1 MILMLINIM
10 LLFRIYIIAT
20 VLQTVCSITATNP
33 CDPIQTGKTIA
44 DVYKT
49 NEFEIT
55 LHHLHL
61 EWMTTLMTFIN
72 CSKRGLTTVPKTINN
87 NVEILDLRY
96 NAITHLEKSKL
107 EQLKKLVAL
116 FISNNCPISL
126 KSERSFCCQTITLQ
140 ENVFQNLTRL
150 KMLGLANN
158 NIQHFPKFLPQT
170 LQYIDVSQTA
180 IEPITKIDVA
190 HMVNLAAFIAND
202 VCLEYNMVMSYLCSS
217 AFEIEPHAFESSNS
231 SLKML
236 SVAKNNFN
244 QTKLSTLTY
253 PNLLALILD
262 RTRIKTE
269 GELEFQY
276 SPNLRYLSLQQLY
289 PDQEQLVIVTNRTFS
304 SLRKLEYLDV
314 SFNFL
319 PPLPNDTFQFNQN
332 LMFLDV
338 SANCFTSA
346 VENPGFLNINSL
358 RYLYIGFNNYCL
370 QSSKHVSRYN
380 NDSNLKL
387 GPAYSKLENLEYLSF
402 GLPSGDYGI
411 ITSDARGSN
420 FNTITNQSLVVLNEL
435 NYLTTLILAYCQ
447 MDQFDIMALAGLKN
461 LTYFDISKNYN
472 KDTRLYQCN
481 CSTTYNESVSIRNL
495 PGKLPQSSMISV
507 VKQHKQRLDSNQN
520 QSSCKH
526 MTFNFASNELTRVYF
541 EMFPFALS
549 NHSFS
554 RSLDLSSNHIATLRE
569 NAFLAWPS
577 LCYIDLTYNPIVYIH
592 DNAFADIPSLVYLTF
607 DSAEL
612 IRAYTDLSFLGNIS
626 NSLNFKWING
636 DFFTTFFP
644 TGSDKRKFPLVA
656 SIDLSHN
663 KLPSEAVLENVFS
676 SFPSV
681 TSITLCYC
689 NIYSSYFS
697 LKNSNV
703 TYLNMGH
710 NELPSLPT
718 NTLMNMRYLRY
729 LLLHKNKISF
739 VPDNLFNSI
748 PFLEE
753 LDLSY
758 NRITHINRSVFIP
771 FPSSLKKLNVKYNY
785 LVEMPL
791 TVMPSGDLIL
801 DLRWNFFACSCEL
814 TNGFGLWL
822 TNQSY
827 YLENRLGLLPFCSS
841 LLMEYY
847 DGCVFC
853 YNDDDS
859 EVALL
864 NFCANKCCEE
874 SIFLY
879 LCLGFTSFIVVFIIL
894 VDTFTCR
901 RWKTWFVSQ
910 LLKDIISFQR
920 SKIKE
925 KPSHSKLYS
934 YHACICF
941 DLCDNKSCDWVDY
954 HLVPNLEPHCRLI
967 VIGRDDQCGISPV
980 KQLLQKIEASRI
992 VLFLMTKN
1000 FVNSNEGK
1008 YILSALEYLEYKYGI
1023 DRMVI
1028 LKFEDGKQTG
1038 GLLQKR
1044 IKCKPWSVVNVSV
1057 DEGCWPL
1064 LWTTLETLL
1073 KTI

>member
-1 MILMLINIM
+1 ML

-20 VLQTVCSITATNP
+20 VLQTVYSITATNP
-33 CDPIQTGKTIA
+33 CDPMQTGKTIA

-49 NEFEIT
+49 RKFEIA

-61 EWMTTLMTFIN
+61 EWMTAPMTFIK

-87 NVEILDLRY
+87 NVEILDLSY

-126 KSERSFCCQTITLQ
+126 KSERSFCGQTITFQ
-140 ENVFQNLTRL
+140 ENALQNLTRL

-158 NIQHFPKFLPQT
+158 NIQQFPQTLPQT
-170 LQYIDVSQTA
+170 LQYIDISQTA
-180 IEPITKIDVA
+180 IKSITKIDVTD
-190 HMVNLAAFIAND
+190 MVNLTTFIAND
-202 VCLEYNMVMSYLCSS
+202 VCLEYITGMSSLCSS

-231 SLKML
+231 SLKIL

-244 QTKLSTLTY
+244 RTKLSTLTY

-289 PDQEQLVIVTNRTFS
+289 PDQEQLVTITNRTFS

-338 SANCFTSA
+338 SANCLNLA
-346 VENPGFLNINSL
+346 VENPGFLNANSL

-370 QSSKHVSRYN
+370 QSSKHISRYHN
-380 NDSNLKL
+380 HSTLKL
-387 GPAYSKLENLEYLSF
+387 GPAYSKLENLELLSF
-402 GLPSGDYGI
+402 GLPSGGYGI

-420 FNTITNQSLVVLNEL
+420 FNIITNQSLVVLNEL
-435 NYLTTLILAYCQ
+435 KYLTTLVLAYCQ

-461 LTYFDISKNYN
+461 LTHFDISKNYN
-472 KDTRLYQCN
+472 KDTRLYKCN
-481 CSTTYNESVSIRNL
+481 CSTTYNESINVRNL
-495 PGKLPQSSMISV
+495 PGKSPQSSMISV
-507 VKQHKQRLDSNQN
+507 VKQHNQKLDFNQN
-520 QSSCKH
+520 QSSCEH
-526 MTFNFASNELTRVYF
+526 ITFNFASNELASAYYQ
-541 EMFPFALS
+541 MFPFALS
-549 NHSFS
+549 NHSFA
-554 RSLDLSSNHIATLRE
+554 RSLDLSSNHIVTLRE

-577 LCYIDLTYNPIVYIH
+577 LCYIDLTNNPIVYIH
-592 DNAFADIPSLVYLTF
+592 DNAFAALPSLVYLTF
-607 DSAEL
+607 NSAQL

-626 NSLNFKWING
+626 NALNFKWING
-636 DFFTTFFP
+636 DFFKTFFP
-644 TGSDKRKFPLVA
+644 TGSDKRKFPLVT
-656 SIDLSHN
+656 SIDLSYN
-663 KLPSEAVLENVFS
+663 KLPSARVLENVLN
-676 SFPSV
+676 SFPSL

-697 LKNSNV
+697 LTNSIV
-703 TYLNMGH
+703 THLNMGH
-710 NELPSLPT
+710 NALPSLPT
-718 NTLMNMRYLRY
+718 NTLVNMRHLKYLF
-729 LLLHKNKISF
+729 LPKNKISF
-739 VPDNLFNSI
+739 VPDNLFNMI

-758 NRITHINRSVFIP
+758 NRITHINQSVFIP
-771 FPSSLKKLNVKYNY
+771 FPSNLKKLDVKYNY

-791 TVMPSGDLIL
+791 TVIPSGDLIL
-801 DLRWNFFACSCEL
+801 DLRWNFFACSCKL
-814 TNGFGLWL
+814 TNGFGQWL

-827 YLENRLGLLPFCSS
+827 YLKNRLGLLPFCSS
-841 LLMEYY
+841 LLIEYY
-847 DGCVFC
+847 DGCVSC

-864 NFCANKCCEE
+864 NFCANKSCEE

-879 LCLGFTSFIVVFIIL
+879 LCLGFTSFILIFIIL
-894 VDTFTCR
+894 VDLFTSK
-901 RWKTWFVSQ
+901 RWQKWCANQ
-910 LLKDIISFQR
+910 LLKDIISFR
-920 SKIKE
+920 NGSINE
-925 KPSHSKLYS
+925 TPTHSRLYS

-941 DLCDNKSCDWVDY
+941 DLCDNKLCDWVDY
-954 HLVPNLEPHCRLI
+954 HLVPNLEPHCRLT
-967 VIGRDDQCGISPV
+967 VTGRDDQCGVLPV
-980 KQLLQKIEASRI
+980 QQLLQKIEASRI
-992 VLFLMTKN
+992 VLFLMTRN

-1008 YILSALEYLEYKYGI
+1008 YILSALEYLEYRYGI

-1028 LKFEDGKQTG
+1028 LKFEDDKQTG

-1044 IKCKPWSVVNVSV
+1044 IKSKPWSALNVPN

-1064 LWTTLETLL
+1064 LWTSLKTLL
-1073 KTI
+1073 TS

>member
-1 MILMLINIM
+1 M
-10 LLFRIYIIAT
+10 LLVFRIYIIAT
-20 VLQTVCSITATNP
+20 VLQTVYSITAINP

-49 NEFEIT
+49 NEFEIA

-61 EWMTTLMTFIN
+61 EWITTPMAFIN
-72 CSKRGLTTVPKTINN
+72 CSKRGLTRIPNTINN
-87 NVEILDLRY
+87 NVEIMDLSY
-96 NAITHLEKSKL
+96 NAITLFEKSKF
-107 EQLKKLVAL
+107 EQLTNLVAL

-126 KSERSFCCQTITLQ
+126 KSERLFCGQTITLQ
-140 ENVFQNLTRL
+140 ENVFQNLTHL

-158 NIQHFPKFLPQT
+158 NLKQFPKTLPQT
-170 LQYIDVSQTA
+170 LQYIDISQTA
-180 IEPITKIDVA
+180 IEPIRKIDVA

-202 VCLEYNMVMSYLCSS
+202 VCLEYNTGISFLCSS
-217 AFEIEPHAFESSNS
+217 GFEIEPHAFESSNS

-244 QTKLSTLTY
+244 RTKLSTLTY

-289 PDQEQLVIVTNRTFS
+289 PDQEQLVTITNRTFS

-338 SANCFTSA
+338 SANCFHTA
-346 VENPGFLNINSL
+346 VENPGFLNANSL
-358 RYLYIGFNNYCL
+358 KHLYIGFNNYCL
-370 QSSKHVSRYN
+370 QSSKQIGRYHN
-380 NDSNLKL
+380 RSTLKL

-402 GLPSGDYGI
+402 GLPSSGYGLV
-411 ITSDARGSN
+411 TSDARGSN
-420 FNTITNQSLVVLNEL
+420 FNTINNQSLVVLNEL
-435 NYLTTLILAYCQ
+435 KYLTTLVLAYCQ
-447 MDQFDIMALAGLKN
+447 TRQFDILALTGLKN

-472 KDTRLYQCN
+472 EDTHLFQCN
-481 CSTTYNESVSIRNL
+481 CTTYNESVNIREWH
-495 PGKLPQSSMISV
+495 GKLSQPSMISAV
-507 VKQHKQRLDSNQN
+507 TQHKQRLDSNQN
-520 QSSCKH
+520 LSSCKY
-526 MTFNFASNELTRVYF
+526 MTFKFASNRLTKVHYD
-541 EMFPFALS
+541 MFPFALS
-549 NHSFS
+549 NHSFA
-554 RSLDLSSNHIATLRE
+554 RSLDLSSNHIVTLRKY
-569 NAFLAWPS
+569 AFLAWPS
-577 LCYIDLTYNPIVYIH
+577 LCYIDLTNNPIVYIH
-592 DNAFADIPSLVYLTF
+592 YTAFADIPSLEYLTF

-612 IRAYTDLSFLGNIS
+612 IRAYTDLSFLSNIS
-626 NSLNFKWING
+626 NSLNFKWIYG

-644 TGSDKRKFPLVA
+644 TGSDKRKFPLVT
-656 SIDLSHN
+656 SIDFSHN
-663 KLPSEAVLENVFS
+663 NLPSEAVLQNVFD

-697 LKNSNV
+697 LTNSNV

-710 NELPSLPT
+710 NELPSLPR
-718 NTLMNMRYLRY
+718 NTLMNMQGLKY
-729 LLLHKNKISF
+729 LLLPKNKISF
-739 VPDNLFNSI
+739 VPDDLFNMT
-748 PFLEE
+748 PLLEE

-758 NRITHINRSVFIP
+758 NRITHINQSVFIP
-771 FPSSLKKLNVKYNY
+771 FPSNLKKLDVKYNY

-801 DLRWNFFACSCEL
+801 DLRWNYFACSCEL
-814 TNGFGLWL
+814 TNSFGQWL

-841 LLMEYY
+841 LLIEYY
-847 DGCVFC
+847 DGCVSC
-853 YNDDDS
+853 YNDGDS

-864 NFCANKCCEE
+864 SFCANKSCEE

-879 LCLGFTSFIVVFIIL
+879 LCLGFTSFILIFIVL
-894 VDTFTCR
+894 VDLFTSKQ
-901 RWKTWFVSQ
+901 WKKWCANQ
-910 LLKDIISFQR
+910 LLRDIISFR
-920 SKIKE
+920 NGSINE
-925 KPSHSKLYS
+925 TPTHSRLYS

-941 DLCDNKSCDWVDY
+941 DLYDSKSCDWVDY
-954 HLVPNLEPHCRLI
+954 HLVPNLEPHCCLT
-967 VIGRDDQCGISPV
+967 VTGRDDQCGISPV
-980 KQLLQKIEASRI
+980 QQLLQKIEASRI
-992 VLFLMTKN
+992 VLFLMTTN

-1008 YILSALEYLEYKYGI
+1008 YILSALEYLEYRYGI
-1023 DRMVI
+1023 DRMMI
-1028 LKFEDGKQTG
+1028 LKFEDDKQTG

-1044 IKCKPWSVVNVSV
+1044 IKCKPWSILNVPD
-1057 DEGCWPL
+1057 DEECWPL
-1064 LWTTLETLL
+1064 LWTSLKTLL
-1073 KTI
+1073 KRL

>member
-1 MILMLINIM
+1 M
-10 LLFRIYIIAT
+10 LLVCRIYIIAT
-20 VLQTVCSITATNP
+20 VLQTVYSITATSP

-44 DVYKT
+44 DIYKR
-49 NEFEIT
+49 NEFEIA

-61 EWMTTLMTFIN
+61 EWMTTPMAFIN
-72 CSKRGLTTVPKTINN
+72 CSKRGLTRIPNTINN
-87 NVEILDLRY
+87 NVEIMDLSY
-96 NAITHLEKSKL
+96 NAITLFEKSKF
-107 EQLKKLVAL
+107 EQLTNLVAL

-126 KSERSFCCQTITLQ
+126 KSERSFCGQTITLQ
-140 ENVFQNLTRL
+140 ENVFQNLTHL

-158 NIQHFPKFLPQT
+158 NLKQFPKTLPQT
-170 LQYIDVSQTA
+170 LQYIDISQTA
-180 IEPITKIDVA
+180 IERIRKIDVA

-202 VCLEYNMVMSYLCSS
+202 VCLEHITGISSLCSS

-244 QTKLSTLTY
+244 RTKLITLTY
-253 PNLLALILD
+253 PNLFALILD
-262 RTRIKTE
+262 RTRIKTD

-289 PDQEQLVIVTNRTFS
+289 PDQEQLVTITNRTFS

-338 SANCFTSA
+338 SANCFTST

-358 RYLYIGFNNYCL
+358 KHLYIGFNNYCL
-370 QSSKHVSRYN
+370 QSSKQIGRYHN
-380 NDSNLKL
+380 RSTLKL
-387 GPAYSKLENLEYLSF
+387 GPAYSKLENLELLSF
-402 GLPSGDYGI
+402 GLPSSGYGLV
-411 ITSDARGSN
+411 TSDARGSN

-435 NYLTTLILAYCQ
+435 KYLTALVLAYCQ
-447 MDQFDIMALAGLKN
+447 IGQFDIMALAGLKN

-472 KDTRLYQCN
+472 EDTYLFQCN
-481 CSTTYNESVSIRNL
+481 CTSYNESVNIREWH
-495 PGKLPQSSMISV
+495 GKLSQSSMTSAV
-507 VKQHKQRLDSNQN
+507 TQHKQRLDSNQN
-520 QSSCKH
+520 LSSCEH
-526 MTFNFASNELTRVYF
+526 ITFDFASNRLTKVHY

-549 NHSFS
+549 NHSFA
-554 RSLDLSSNHIATLRE
+554 RSLDLSSNHIVTLRE

-577 LCYIDLTYNPIVYIH
+577 LCFIDLTNNPIVYIH
-592 DNAFADIPSLVYLTF
+592 YTAFAKIPSLEYLSF

-612 IRAYTDLSFLGNIS
+612 IRAYTDLSFLSNIS
-626 NSLNFKWING
+626 NSLNFKWIYG

-644 TGSDKRKFPLVA
+644 TGYDKRKFPLVT
-656 SIDLSHN
+656 SIDFSHN
-663 KLPSEAVLENVFS
+663 NLPSEAILQNVFD

-697 LKNSNV
+697 LTNSNV

-710 NELPSLPT
+710 NALPSLPT
-718 NTLMNMRYLRY
+718 NALMNMRGLKYLF
-729 LLLHKNKISF
+729 LPKNKISF
-739 VPDNLFNSI
+739 VPDNLFNMT

-758 NRITHINRSVFIP
+758 NRITHINQSVFIP
-771 FPSSLKKLNVKYNY
+771 FPSNLKKLDVKYNY

-801 DLRWNFFACSCEL
+801 DLRWNYFACSCEL
-814 TNGFGLWL
+814 TNSFGQWL

-841 LLMEYY
+841 LLIEYY
-847 DGCVFC
+847 DGCVSCF
-853 YNDDDS
+853 NDDDS

-864 NFCANKCCEE
+864 SFCANKSCEE

-879 LCLGFTSFIVVFIIL
+879 LCLGFTSFILIFIIL
-894 VDTFTCR
+894 VDLFTSKQWQKWCAN
-901 RWKTWFVSQ
+901 Q
-910 LLKDIISFQR
+910 LLKDIISFR
-920 SKIKE
+920 NGSINKT
-925 KPSHSKLYS
+925 PTHSRLYS

-941 DLCDNKSCDWVDY
+941 DLYDNKSCDWVDY
-954 HLVPNLEPHCRLI
+954 HLVPNLEPHCRLT
-967 VIGRDDQCGISPV
+967 VTGRDDHCGISPV
-980 KQLLQKIEASRI
+980 QQLLQKIEASRI
-992 VLFLMTKN
+992 VLFLMTTN

-1008 YILSALEYLEYKYGI
+1008 YILSALEYLEYRYGI
-1023 DRMVI
+1023 DRMMI
-1028 LKFEDGKQTG
+1028 LKFEDDKQTG

-1044 IKCKPWSVVNVSV
+1044 IKCKPWSVLNVPD
-1057 DEGCWPL
+1057 DEECWPL
-1064 LWTTLETLL
+1064 LWTTLKTLL
-1073 KTI
+1073 KRL

>member
-1 MILMLINIM
+1 M
-10 LLFRIYIIAT
+10 LLLKIYIIAA
-20 VLQTVCSITATNP
+20 VFQTVCSITATNP
-33 CDPIQTGKTIA
+33 CDPMQTGKTIA

-55 LHHLHL
+55 LNHVHP
-61 EWMTTLMTFIN
+61 EWITTPMAFIN

-87 NVEILDLRY
+87 NVEIMDLSY
-96 NAITHLEKSKL
+96 NAITHFEKSKF
-107 EQLKKLVAL
+107 EQLANLVAL

-126 KSERSFCCQTITLQ
+126 ISERSFCGQTITLQ
-140 ENVFQNLTRL
+140 ENAFQNVTSL

-158 NIQHFPKFLPQT
+158 NLKQFPKTLPQT
-170 LQYIDVSQTA
+170 LQYIDISQTA
-180 IEPITKIDVA
+180 IEQIRKIDVA

-202 VCLEYNMVMSYLCSS
+202 VCLEYITGISSLCSS
-217 AFEIEPHAFESSNS
+217 GFEIEPHAFESSDS

-244 QTKLSTLTY
+244 RTKLSTLTY
-253 PNLLALILD
+253 SNLLALILD

-289 PDQEQLVIVTNRTFS
+289 PDQEQLVTITNRTFS

-338 SANCFTSA
+338 SANCFHTV

-358 RYLYIGFNNYCL
+358 KHLYIGFNNYCL
-370 QSSKHVSRYN
+370 QSSKQIGRHHNRST
-380 NDSNLKL
+380 LKL

-402 GLPSGDYGI
+402 GLPSGGYGLV
-411 ITSDARGSN
+411 TSDARGSN

-435 NYLTTLILAYCQ
+435 NYLTNLVLAYCQ
-447 MDQFDIMALAGLKN
+447 MDQFDIMALAGLRN
-461 LTYFDISKNYN
+461 LTHFDISKNYN

-481 CSTTYNESVSIRNL
+481 CSTTYNESINIRNL
-495 PGKLPQSSMISV
+495 PGKLPQPSMISV
-507 VKQHKQRLDSNQN
+507 VKQHKQRFDSNQN
-520 QSSCKH
+520 LSSCEH
-526 MTFNFASNELTRVYF
+526 ITFNFASNELTRVYYQ
-541 EMFPFALS
+541 MFPFALS
-549 NHSFS
+549 NHLFA

-577 LCYIDLTYNPIVYIH
+577 LCFIDLTNNPIVYIH
-592 DNAFADIPSLVYLTF
+592 YTAFADITSLEYLSF
-607 DSAEL
+607 DWAEL
-612 IRAYTDLSFLGNIS
+612 ARSYIDLSFLGNIS

-644 TGSDKRKFPLVA
+644 TGSDKRKFPLVT

-663 KLPSEAVLENVFS
+663 KLPSEAILQNVFD

-697 LKNSNV
+697 LTNNNA

-710 NELPSLPT
+710 NALPSLPT
-718 NTLMNMRYLRY
+718 NTLVNMRGLKYLF
-729 LLLHKNKISF
+729 LPKNKISF
-739 VPDNLFNSI
+739 VPDNLFNMT

-758 NRITHINRSVFIP
+758 NRITHINQSVFIP
-771 FPSSLKKLNVKYNY
+771 FPSNLKKLNVRYNY
-785 LVEMPL
+785 LKEMPL
-791 TVMPSGDLIL
+791 TVMPSGNLIF
-801 DLRWNFFACSCEL
+801 DLRWNYFACSCEL
-814 TNGFGLWL
+814 ANSFGQWL

-841 LLMEYY
+841 LLIEYY
-847 DGCVFC
+847 DGCVSC
-853 YNDDDS
+853 SNADGN

-864 NFCANKCCEE
+864 SFCANKSCEE

-879 LCLGFTSFIVVFIIL
+879 LCLGFTSVILLFIVL
-894 VDTFTCR
+894 VDLFTSKQ
-901 RWKTWFVSQ
+901 WKKWCANQ
-910 LLKDIISFQR
+910 LLKDIISFR
-920 SKIKE
+920 SGSINE
-925 KPSHSKLYS
+925 TPTHSRLYS

-941 DLCDNKSCDWVDY
+941 DLYDNKLCDWVDC
-954 HLVPNLEPHCRLI
+954 HLVPNLEPHCRLT
-967 VIGRDDQCGISPV
+967 VTGRDDHCGISPV
-980 KQLLQKIEASRI
+980 QQLLQKIEASRI
-992 VLFLMTKN
+992 VLFLMTTN

-1023 DRMVI
+1023 DRMMI
-1028 LKFEDGKQTG
+1028 LKFEDDKQTG

-1044 IKCKPWSVVNVSV
+1044 IKCRPWSVLNVPD
-1057 DEGCWPL
+1057 DEECWPL
-1064 LWTTLETLL
+1064 LWITLKTLL
-1073 KTI
+1073 KKFINVVFD

>member
-55 LHHLHL
+55 LYNLHL

-87 NVEILDLRY
+87 NVEILDLSY

-116 FISNNCPISL
+116 FISNNCPISM

-150 KMLGLANN
+150 KILGLANN
-158 NIQHFPKFLPQT
+158 NLKQFPKTLPQT

-180 IEPITKIDVA
+180 IEPIRKIDVA

-202 VCLEYNMVMSYLCSS
+202 VCLEYNTKMSYLCSS
-217 AFEIEPHAFESSNS
+217 AFEVEPHAFESSNL

-244 QTKLSTLTY
+244 RTKLSTLTY

-262 RTRIKTE
+262 RTRIKTD

-289 PDQEQLVIVTNRTFS
+289 PDQEQLVTITNRTFS

-338 SANCFTSA
+338 SANCLNLA
-346 VENPGFLNINSL
+346 VENPEFLNANSL

-370 QSSKHVSRYN
+370 QSSKHISRYHN
-380 NDSNLKL
+380 HSTLKL

-402 GLPSGDYGI
+402 GLPSSGYGL
-411 ITSDARGSN
+411 ITSDARGSD

-435 NYLTTLILAYCQ
+435 KYLTTLVLAYCQ
-447 MDQFDIMALAGLKN
+447 MGQFDIMALAGLKN

-472 KDTRLYQCN
+472 VDIWLYQCN
-481 CSTTYNESVSIRNL
+481 CTRYNESINVRNL
-495 PGKLPQSSMISV
+495 PRKSPKPSMISV
-507 VKQHKQRLDSNQN
+507 VKQHKKKSNCNQN
-520 QSSCKH
+520 QSSCEH
-526 MTFNFASNELTRVYF
+526 ITLDFASNRLRKIYF
-541 EMFPFALS
+541 EMFPLALS

-554 RSLDLSSNHIATLRE
+554 RSLDLSSNHIVTLRE
-569 NAFLAWPS
+569 DAFRTWPS

-592 DNAFADIPSLVYLTF
+592 DNAFAALPSLVYLAF
-607 DSAEL
+607 DSAQL
-612 IRAYTDLSFLGNIS
+612 IRAYTDLSFLGNI
-626 NSLNFKWING
+626 NNALNFKWING

-644 TGSDKRKFPLVA
+644 TGSDKRKFPLVT

-663 KLPSEAVLENVFS
+663 ILPSEAALENIFD

-681 TSITLCYC
+681 TSIALRYC

-697 LKNSNV
+697 LTNSDV

-718 NTLMNMRYLRY
+718 NTLMNMRHLKY
-729 LLLHKNKISF
+729 LLLYENKISF
-739 VPDNLFNSI
+739 VPDNLFNMT

-758 NRITHINRSVFIP
+758 NRITHINQSVFIP

-791 TVMPSGDLIL
+791 TVIPSGDLIL
-801 DLRWNFFACSCEL
+801 DLRWNYFKCTCEL
-814 TNGFGLWL
+814 TNSFGQWL

-841 LLMEYY
+841 LLIEYY
-847 DGCVFC
+847 DGCVSC

-864 NFCANKCCEE
+864 NFCANKSCEE

-879 LCLGFTSFIVVFIIL
+879 LCLGFTSFILIFIIL
-894 VDTFTCR
+894 VDLFTSR
-901 RWKTWFVSQ
+901 RWQKWCAIQ
-910 LLKDIISFQR
+910 LLTDIISFR
-920 SKIKE
+920 SGSINE
-925 KPSHSKLYS
+925 TPTHSKLYS

-954 HLVPNLEPHCRLI
+954 HLVPNLEPHCRLT
-967 VIGRDDQCGISPV
+967 VTGRDDQCGISPV
-980 KQLLQKIEASRI
+980 QQLLQKIEASRK

-1008 YILSALEYLEYKYGI
+1008 YTLSVLEYLEYKYGI

-1028 LKFEDGKQTG
+1028 LQFEDDKQTG

-1044 IKCKPWSVVNVSV
+1044 IKCKPWSVLNVPN

-1064 LWTTLETLL
+1064 LWTSLKTLL
-1073 KTI
+1073 KTV